1 MRELRRDGIR
11 LVDARPPHTETGLAT
26 RPLAGTAPKMPEGL
40 APEAVAAR
48 LLAAIVEGERDLP
61 STSFSE

>member
-1 MRELRRDGIR
+1 
-11 LVDARPPHTETGLAT
+11 
-26 RPLAGTAPKMPEGL
+26 MPEGL